1 MDLKMKSIKH
11 DTIWRKFLLSAVLMS
26 LLPILLLL
34 YIVYFITTPR
44 EEINTTQIRWLIFWI
59 MCSAMAGFW
68 ITKNMVRSFIQLSQ
82 GFKKVAN
89 GNYSAKLEKTDEA
102 GEIDELSKA
111 FNKITSRLE
120 DNIRELQ
127 RSKRMIQDI
136 LSRVGKA
143 VASFQDIDK
152 FLELIVFTTI
162 EAIGAKNGKLML
174 TDEEQKELTTKISFG
189 QEQIQDH
196 IIKSGEGLLGAVLKK
211 GRPALLSK
219 AESGYGMSVISVPLV
234 YSNRING
241 IIVLNDKIDSKDFSE
256 DDLFILS
263 DLASHI
269 SIALENYRLS
279 LDVEKTY
286 IETINALAM
295 AVDARDPYTRGHSK
309 RVGEYC
315 ERIAKEFGLDNET
328 VKMLKDASIVHDIGK
343 IGIPD
348 EILRKTTPL
357 TEDEVKLIQQHP
369 LIGENILRPIRS
381 FEKLRHLIR
390 LHHERLNGS
399 GYPEGLAGKD
409 LSLPLKIMI
418 VADAFDAMTSNRPYR
433 QAMSTL
439 QAKQELQKYSGSL
452 FDKEVV
458 DKFVEII

>member
-1 MDLKMKSIKH
+1 MGLKMKSIKH

-34 YIVYFITTPR
+34 YIVYFSTTPR
-44 EEINTTQIRWLIFWI
+44 EEINATQIRWLIFWI
-59 MCSAMAGFW
+59 VCSSLVGFW
-68 ITKNMVRSFIQLSQ
+68 ITKNMIKSFVQLSK
-82 GFKKVAN
+82 GFKTVAN
-89 GNYSAKLEKTDEA
+89 GNYSVQLEKTDEA

-127 RSKRMIQDI
+127 RSKRLIQDI
-136 LSRVGKA
+136 LSRVGRA

-152 FLELIVFTTI
+152 FLELIVITTI
-162 EAIGAKNGKLML
+162 ETIGAKNGKLML
-174 TDEEQKELTTKISFG
+174 TDEEQSELTTKISVG
-189 QEQIQDH
+189 KEQIQSH
-196 IIKSGEGLLGAVLKK
+196 SLKIGEGFLGSVVKK
-211 GRPALLSK
+211 GKPVVLPKS
-219 AESGYGMSVISVPLV
+219 ESGYGVSVICVPLI
-234 YSNRING
+234 YSNRTNG
-241 IIVLNDKIDSKDFSE
+241 IIVLNDKLDSTDFTE

-315 ERIAKEFGLDNET
+315 VRIAKEFSLDEDT
-328 VKMLKDASIVHDIGK
+328 VKMLRDASIVHDIGK

-357 TEDEVKLIQQHP
+357 TKDELKLIQQHP
-369 LIGENILRPIRS
+369 LIGENILKPIRS
-381 FEKLRHLIR
+381 FEKLRNLIR
-390 LHHERLNGS
+390 FHHERLNGS
-399 GYPEGLAGKD
+399 GYPEGLDGQE

-439 QAKQELQKYSGSL
+439 EAKQELQKHAGTL

-458 DKFVEII
+458 DKFIKII